1 MILLWD
7 YRYDAAFA
15 WYFEVSD
22 FDFDLLFRI
31 GDEVQ
36 AARFSQSQVI
46 GTGFV
51 VEMTFFRRDRNAI
64 CKKMQN
70 FGFKVKISVYYIKMV
85 QC

>member
-1 MILLWD
+1 
-7 YRYDAAFA
+7 
-15 WYFEVSD
+15 VSD
-22 FDFDLLFRI
+22 FDFDLFFRI

-64 CKKMQN
+64 FDHVISLSPLTRMQ
-70 FGFKVKISVYYIKMV
+70 
-85 QC
+85 